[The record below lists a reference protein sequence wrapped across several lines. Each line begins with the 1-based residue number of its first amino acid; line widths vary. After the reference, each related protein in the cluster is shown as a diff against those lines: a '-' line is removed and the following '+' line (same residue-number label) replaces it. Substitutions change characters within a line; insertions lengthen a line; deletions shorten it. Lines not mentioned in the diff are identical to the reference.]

1 MNQTDGDLF
10 FSLPIRNKKQVHKTG
25 PIIFRSSSKSQK
37 GSSPTLQ
44 VKYKT
49 FQYKTTGLHYHLTK
63 CPHDFYTQHLLE
75 MLKDYLSL
83 KKTALILVNTKT
95 ANPYG

>member
-44 VKYKT
+44 AKNKT
-49 FQYKTTGLHYHLTK
+49 FNSKQ
-63 CPHDFYTQHLLE
+63 
-75 MLKDYLSL
+75 
-83 KKTALILVNTKT
+83 
-95 ANPYG
+95 